1 MAHVTFCINLLALQF
16 WDSKVQIIILLF
28 MKKKK
33 PILQTEFQFGI
44 LKLDLDATINS
55 YEETLIRC

>member
-28 MKKKK
+28 MEKKKNQYFK
-33 PILQTEFQFGI
+33 QSSNLGF
-44 LKLDLDATINS
+44 
-55 YEETLIRC
+55 

>member
-33 PILQTEFQFGI
+33 TNTSNRVPIWDSKVGLGCHNKQ
-44 LKLDLDATINS
+44 L
-55 YEETLIRC
+55 